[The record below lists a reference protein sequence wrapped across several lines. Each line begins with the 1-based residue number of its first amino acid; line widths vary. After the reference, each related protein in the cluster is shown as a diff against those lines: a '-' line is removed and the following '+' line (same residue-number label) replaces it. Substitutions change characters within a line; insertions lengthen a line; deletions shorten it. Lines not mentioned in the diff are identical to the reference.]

1 MPAPNEVQRLLESAR
16 DSIGLR
22 HSVRLRMTDKTS
34 SPVVFGF
41 LRPVILLPASL
52 LGRLSETQLRSVLL
66 HELIHLR
73 RGDVWVNCV
82 QTLLQ
87 MFYWW
92 HPLLWLANA
101 RIRQVREDAVDDA
114 VMSALREEADAYPQ
128 TLLEVAKHALGRP
141 LSSLALVGILE
152 TRHALRRRIERLVD
166 LAGQPKR
173 GLTLA
178 SVSALLAFSALAL
191 PMGQAPL
198 KPAEGTPPANSGPV
212 EWPDPRFSGYAE
224 VSLSARFLIVEPA
237 TLELFLPALAGA
249 QAPLVVASNEVSEIE
264 RKLNRADAQSFPRN
278 QSLTLF
284 SGGRFH
290 YRVGGVPGNVVNY
303 QSQTRSNGSSVVVG
317 AECSSHVAGR
327 PDWVPLDFT
336 LVPWTYNDS
345 TLCQVRL
352 GTADDPET
360 ARETHVTIPAGGA
373 MLWIVPT
380 PLRTGKSELVLL
392 KEEKSPREAQN
403 ASVLPESDATAQNET
418 VGKLVQDARLLF
430 ELGKL
435 DEAEAPLRKALA
447 IDSRSSAAHYYL
459 DLILK
464 ARGKPSSSVR
474 FISVHTNQAAGP
486 TTQQND
492 TRALGFDWYLGNFL
506 MSQGSIGL
514 QGGTAPT
521 LHTNQVSVP
530 TTPQTVLAE
539 LSRIRLKQIA
549 FDHQPLAEVVN
560 MLNNEASPVVTFRMS
575 PAESESSGEATKKEI
590 GKVPIT
596 ILPALTDIRLLDVLE
611 VIVKVAS
618 ERIRY
623 SIESNEVVFSSRG
636 SERKLYTRV
645 MKVDPIAFVA
655 ALSRASGNADLSPE
669 ATLTALREFLL
680 KQGVTLQTP
689 ETLFFNDREG
699 QLLIHTTLEKL
710 DLIERTV
717 AELSNPPAQLNVKTR
732 FLRLPDSL
740 MRDLWTAIGVTRTD
754 ATNFSKILTPAQ
766 TSVLLRAISAKDH
779 HNLINEASVTTLS
792 GRQAEVQCVELK
804 TILSNNVPTQIP
816 LGPTIDMTPILGHDG
831 WKIGL
836 RIVTTLRE
844 LTGYDEPP
852 DRATLEDPANL
863 SKASGP
869 LPHIRLRQLSAHS
882 TVPDGYSLILVNPL
896 DAKDELAGKPGDL
909 DSHYVVLITPTVI
922 DSAGNRVHTD
932 TEIESLSK

>member
-1 MPAPNEVQRLLESAR
+1 MRAVELALSHLAPSFSKFAWPMLWQSSLLIGLLLIIDAALSRRLPPAVRYVLWLLVLVKLMLPPSLAFPTGVAWWIRPSTFTAEPARNAALLIRYGESQPSATSPETAFRGAHHLRTVLPRQAWLILFSAVGTLGLFTWMLRRWRQVAVAARSALPAPNEVQRLLESAR

-22 HSVRLRMTDKTS
+22 HSVHLRMTHKTS

-41 LRPVILLPASL
+41 FRPVILLPASL

-73 RGDVWVNCV
+73 RGDVWVNCA

-141 LSSLALVGILE
+141 LSSLALVGIME

-166 LAGQPKR
+166 LAGPPKR

-178 SVSALLAFSALAL
+178 SASGLLAFSALAL

-198 KPAEGTPPANSGPV
+198 KPAEGSPPANSGPV
-212 EWPDPRFSGYAE
+212 EWPDPRFS
-224 VSLSARFLIVEPA
+224 
-237 TLELFLPALAGA
+237 
-249 QAPLVVASNEVSEIE
+249 
-264 RKLNRADAQSFPRN
+264 K
-278 QSLTLF
+278 
-284 SGGRFH
+284 
-290 YRVGGVPGNVVNY
+290 
-303 QSQTRSNGSSVVVG
+303 
-317 AECSSHVAGR
+317 
-327 PDWVPLDFT
+327 
-336 LVPWTYNDS
+336 
-345 TLCQVRL
+345 
-352 GTADDPET
+352 PEF
-360 ARETHVTIPAGGA
+360 
-373 MLWIVPT
+373 
-380 PLRTGKSELVLL
+380 VLL

-403 ASVLPESDATAQNET
+403 ASVLPESDATAQNEK
-418 VGKLVQDARLLF
+418 VDKLVQDARLLF

-435 DEAEAPLRKALA
+435 DEADAPLREALA
-447 IDSRSSAAHYYL
+447 IDSRSPAAHYYL

-474 FISVHTNQAAGP
+474 FISVHTNQVAG
-486 TTQQND
+486 
-492 TRALGFDWYLGNFL
+492 
-506 MSQGSIGL
+506 
-514 QGGTAPT
+514 
-521 LHTNQVSVP
+521 P

-560 MLNNEASPVVTFRMS
+560 MLNNEASPVVTFRMN
-575 PAESESSGEATKKEI
+575 PAESESSAEATKKEI

-596 ILPALTDIRLLDVLE
+596 ILPALTDVRLLDVLE

-623 SIESNEVVFSSRG
+623 SIESNEVVFSFRG
-636 SERKLYTRV
+636 SERKLYTRI

-655 ALSRASGNADLSPE
+655 ALSQASGNGDLSPE
-669 ATLTALREFLL
+669 ATLTALRELLL

-699 QLLIHTTLEKL
+699 TVLIHTTLEKL
-710 DLIERTV
+710 ALIERTV
-717 AELSNPPAQLNVKTR
+717 AELSNLPAQLNVKTR
-732 FLRLPDSL
+732 FLRLSDSL
-740 MRDLWTAIGVTRTD
+740 MRSLWTAIGVTKTD

-882 TVPDGYSLILVNPL
+882 TVPDGYSLILANPL

>member
-1 MPAPNEVQRLLESAR
+1 MRAVELALSHLAPSFSKFAWPMLWQSSLLIGLLLIIDAALSRRLRPAVRYVLWLLVLVKLMLPPSLAFPTGVAWWIRPSFTTKPPQATPVVVRYGDFQPSATSPETALRSAPHPRNVPPRQTSLILFSAVGTLGLFIWMLWRWRQVAVAAKCALPAPNEVQRLLQSAR
-16 DSIGLR
+16 DSIGLGN
-22 HSVRLRMTDKTS
+22 SVRLRMTHKTS

-41 LRPVILLPASL
+41 FRPVILLPASL

-73 RGDVWVNCV
+73 RGDVWVNCA

-92 HPLLWLANA
+92 HPLLWLANG

-128 TLLEVAKHALGRP
+128 TLLEVAKLALGRP

-212 EWPDPRFSGYAE
+212 EWPDPRFSK
-224 VSLSARFLIVEPA
+224 P
-237 TLELFLPALAGA
+237 
-249 QAPLVVASNEVSEIE
+249 
-264 RKLNRADAQSFPRN
+264 
-278 QSLTLF
+278 
-284 SGGRFH
+284 
-290 YRVGGVPGNVVNY
+290 
-303 QSQTRSNGSSVVVG
+303 
-317 AECSSHVAGR
+317 
-327 PDWVPLDFT
+327 
-336 LVPWTYNDS
+336 
-345 TLCQVRL
+345 
-352 GTADDPET
+352 
-360 ARETHVTIPAGGA
+360 
-373 MLWIVPT
+373 
-380 PLRTGKSELVLL
+380 ELVLL
-392 KEEKSPREAQN
+392 KEEKSSQDAQN
-403 ASVLPESDATAQNET
+403 ASLLPESTAQNEK

-447 IDSRSSAAHYYL
+447 IDSRSPAAHYYL

-474 FISVHTNQAAGP
+474 FIYVHTNQAAGP
-486 TTQQND
+486 TTPQN
-492 TRALGFDWYLGNFL
+492 
-506 MSQGSIGL
+506 I
-514 QGGTAPT
+514 
-521 LHTNQVSVP
+521 
-530 TTPQTVLAE
+530 LAE

-560 MLNNEASPVVTFRMS
+560 MLNNEASPVVTFRMN
-575 PAESESSGEATKKEI
+575 PAEGESSTEATKKEI

-596 ILPALTDIRLLDVLE
+596 ILPALTDVRLLDVLE
-611 VIVKVAS
+611 AIVKVAS
-618 ERIRY
+618 QPIMY
-623 SIESNEVVFSSRG
+623 SIESDGVVFSSKS
-636 SERKLYTRV
+636 SERKPLYTRI

-655 ALSRASGNADLSPE
+655 ALSQASGNADQSPG
-669 ATLTALREFLL
+669 ATLTALRELLL
-680 KQGVTLQTP
+680 KQGVTLQPP
-689 ETLFFNDREG
+689 ETLFFDDREG
-699 QLLIHTTLEKL
+699 QLLIHATLEKL
-710 DLIERTV
+710 ALIERTL
-717 AELSNPPAQLNVKTR
+717 AELINQPAQLTVKTR
-732 FLRLPDSL
+732 FLRLPDSM
-740 MRDLWTAIGVTRTD
+740 MRDLWTAIGVTKTD
-754 ATNFSKILTPAQ
+754 GTNLSKILTPAQ
-766 TSVLLRAISAKDH
+766 TSVFLRAMNVKGNHS
-779 HNLINEASVTTLS
+779 LINEASVTTLS
-792 GRQAEVQCVELK
+792 GRQAELQCVELK

-816 LGPTIDMTPILGHDG
+816 FGPAIDMTPVLGHDG

-836 RIVTTLRE
+836 RIVATLRE
-844 LTGYDEPP
+844 FMGYDNPT
-852 DRATLEDPANL
+852 DRPTREDPANR

-869 LPHIRLRQLSAHS
+869 LPHIRLRQLSAYS
-882 TVPDGYSLILVNPL
+882 TVPDGYTLILANPF
-896 DAKDELAGKPGDL
+896 DAKDELAGNPNDL

-922 DSAGNRVHTD
+922 DSVGNRVHTD